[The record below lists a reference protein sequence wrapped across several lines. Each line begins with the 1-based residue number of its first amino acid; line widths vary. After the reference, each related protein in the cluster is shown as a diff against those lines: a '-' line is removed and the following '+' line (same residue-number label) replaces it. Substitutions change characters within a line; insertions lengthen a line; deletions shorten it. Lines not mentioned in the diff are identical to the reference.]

1 MEELPGNKA
10 GVFEEKIILRE
21 GNIWKTILKN

>member
-10 GVFEEKIILRE
+10 GVFEEKNNSAGR
-21 GNIWKTILKN
+21 